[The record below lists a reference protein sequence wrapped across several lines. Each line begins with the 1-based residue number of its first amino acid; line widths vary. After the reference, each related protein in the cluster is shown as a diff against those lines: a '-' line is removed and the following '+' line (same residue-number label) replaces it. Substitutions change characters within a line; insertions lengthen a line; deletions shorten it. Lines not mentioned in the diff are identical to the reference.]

1 MVVSDELNNL
11 IINGSGSSSN
21 EPHGFLSQ
29 AHGRQQTR
37 QPGLKPGARFLKV
50 LSAGIDGLWASELSE
65 IGLLVGVDSYRL
77 SASVFQGSD
86 SERSAAAY
94 LKEVGGGFL
103 TNSKM
108 PAKSSHIQKAILCR
122 KGRSMTPQPM
132 RTAVMPTWGHF
143 TVDDVFSGAGK
154 GERRF
159 VVSTMVGHVHLVQPD
174 AYQEVAF
181 RVSA

>member
-1 MVVSDELNNL
+1 M
-11 IINGSGSSSN
+11 
-21 EPHGFLSQ
+21 
-29 AHGRQQTR
+29 
-37 QPGLKPGARFLKV
+37 KPGARILKIQ
-50 LSAGIDGLWASELSE
+50 SGGIDGLWASELSE